1 MHTFIK
7 AIGFGKKES
16 QAELEDLIKES
27 VLKANFKSEKIKKSG
42 YKFLEFNR
50 EFAENIGII
59 VRGEED
65 KDGVFHIGNYFPY
78 LKPTIDGIYENEVCI
93 HKKIDSDAFTGMCDD
108 SRLGISLIFFIQK
121 AVDYVNLEDTE
132 IRERNRIVRLAALAK
147 TGTIILPTQKRIYSH
162 IASKIDNAMKTQ
174 LMDYAKNGDMEALN
188 YLTNTDIDKS
198 VSASERIKHEDLF
211 SIVETS
217 FIPYGSESDLYSV
230 LGNIISA
237 KQIMNN
243 STGES
248 IWIIR
253 IICNDIEFE
262 VAINAEDLMGFPSPG
277 MRFKGVIWLQG
288 EVEAM
293 QDLNPENSMNLNF
306 DDDLPF
312 A

>member
-16 QAELEDLIKES
+16 QAELEELIKES
-27 VLKANFKSEKIKKSG
+27 VIHADSREEKIKKSG
-42 YKFLEFNR
+42 YKYLEFKK

-78 LKPTIDGIYENEVCI
+78 LSPTTEGIFENEVFI
-93 HKKIDSDAFTGMCDD
+93 HKKVDSDAFTGMCDD

-121 AVDYVNLEDTE
+121 AVNYIDSDGTE
-132 IRERNRIVRLAALAK
+132 IKEHGRNVKLAALAK

-162 IASKIDNAMKTQ
+162 IASKIDNVMKTQ
-174 LMDYAKNGDMEALN
+174 LMDYAKSGNMDAINILSD
-188 YLTNTDIDKS
+188 TDYDKS
-198 VSASERIKHEDLF
+198 IVASERIKHEDLF

-237 KQIMNN
+237 RQLVNK
-243 STGES
+243 STKEN

-253 IICNDIEFE
+253 IVCNDIEFE
-262 VAINAEDLMGFPSPG
+262 VAINAEDLLGFPSPG

-288 EVEAM
+288 DVDTVPQINAGKDTGFEE
-293 QDLNPENSMNLNF
+293 
-306 DDDLPF
+306 LPF
-312 A
+312 N